1 VTPLDTTATALA
13 VDAARTRCRLEVE
26 LLGAILCR
34 PADLLGVANDAG
46 VSPDIFAFPDLR
58 TIYAAACHSRAR
70 GYDPD
75 DLPGAVAYLL
85 RRQGCWR
92 GTDPT
97 RQLGDMLNSQFWS
110 VRMVWAIFH
119 QNFPAAPNV
128 RRAVRAMTNHVRDT
142 RDAGEHLAHAVNL
155 LNGDA
160 PAVGPV
166 DLGLHLV
173 RLSRL
178 TEIPV
183 ESLAEFMD
191 ETDEHQR
198 RVA

>member
-1 VTPLDTTATALA
+1 MLDALGI
-13 VDAARTRCRLEVE
+13 DIARTRCRLELE

-34 PADLLGVANDAG
+34 PSDLLPFAIDNG
-46 VSPDIFAFPDLR
+46 VSPDLFAFPDLR
-58 TIYAAACHSRAR
+58 TIYAAACYSRAQN
-70 GYDPD
+70 YDPD
-75 DLPGAVAYLL
+75 DLPGAVAYVL

-92 GTDPT
+92 ETDPA

-110 VRMVWAIFH
+110 VRMVWALFH

-128 RRAVRAMTNHVRDT
+128 RRAAAGLANHIKNS
-142 RDAGEHLAHAVNL
+142 RDAGEHLAHAITL
-155 LNGDA
+155 LNGDV

-166 DLGLHLV
+166 DLGLHIV

-178 TEIPV
+178 SEIPV
-183 ESLAEFMD
+183 ELLAEFMD
-191 ETDEHQR
+191 ETDEHNQR